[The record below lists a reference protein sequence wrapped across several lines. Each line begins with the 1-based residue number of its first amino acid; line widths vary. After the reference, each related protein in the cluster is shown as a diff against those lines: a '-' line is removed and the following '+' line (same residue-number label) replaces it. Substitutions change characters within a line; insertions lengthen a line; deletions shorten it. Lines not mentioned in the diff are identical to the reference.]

1 MNAQLLK
8 LITTLGLADK
18 EARVYLAVL
27 ELGTDMASRIAEKAE
42 VDRVNTYNMLAS
54 LKKRGLISEVEQ
66 RGVKYF
72 AAESPETLLALGE
85 ETKKAIDTNLLDL
98 KSLLP
103 EFLSLYKTGAVRK
116 PRVRFYDGQAGHL
129 NVYEQILKNQP
140 REVLIILN
148 YEELTKIIDAEYEA
162 DWIKRRIESGIKL
175 RWLDFDSKMMRA
187 ERADSSSKLREI
199 KFVPD
204 EWRRSGGIFIYQH
217 KFIFLST
224 TKEFMAVVIENEE
237 FTALAK
243 MMFELL
249 WKFVGR

>member
-1 MNAQLLK
+1 
-8 LITTLGLADK
+8 
-18 EARVYLAVL
+18 
-27 ELGTDMASRIAEKAE
+27 
-42 VDRVNTYNMLAS
+42 
-54 LKKRGLISEVEQ
+54 
-66 RGVKYF
+66 
-72 AAESPETLLALGE
+72 LLALGE

>member
-1 MNAQLLK
+1 
-8 LITTLGLADK
+8 
-18 EARVYLAVL
+18 
-27 ELGTDMASRIAEKAE
+27 
-42 VDRVNTYNMLAS
+42 
-54 LKKRGLISEVEQ
+54 
-66 RGVKYF
+66 
-72 AAESPETLLALGE
+72 
-85 ETKKAIDTNLLDL
+85 
-98 KSLLP
+98 
-103 EFLSLYKTGAVRK
+103 
-116 PRVRFYDGQAGHL
+116 
-129 NVYEQILKNQP
+129 
-140 REVLIILN
+140 
-148 YEELTKIIDAEYEA
+148 
-162 DWIKRRIESGIKL
+162 
-175 RWLDFDSKMMRA
+175 MRA